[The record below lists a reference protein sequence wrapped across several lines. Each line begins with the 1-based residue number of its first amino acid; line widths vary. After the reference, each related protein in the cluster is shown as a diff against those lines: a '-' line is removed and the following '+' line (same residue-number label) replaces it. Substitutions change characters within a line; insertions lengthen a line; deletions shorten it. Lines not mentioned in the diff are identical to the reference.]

1 MFLNDCKQ
9 TFYISHVRI
18 SQKVKGVLM
27 WNLQHIISYEDKYIG
42 WFSNPHKC
50 TFNYFTEKSM
60 KIGRKWI
67 CFFELLLKFNSG
79 FSLN

>member
-9 TFYISHVRI
+9 TFYISHI

-42 WFSNPHKC
+42 WFSNPH
-50 TFNYFTEKSM
+50 
-60 KIGRKWI
+60 
-67 CFFELLLKFNSG
+67 
-79 FSLN
+79 